1 MKKFQSL
8 VIALGLA
15 SVLHQGTV
23 QAAEQKVTVY
33 KTPTCG
39 CCKKWVSHL
48 EENGFEVE
56 SIDLSDLRMVKR
68 MSGVKPQHAS
78 CHTTLVDGYVVEGHV
93 PAEDIKR
100 LLKER
105 PAVKGLVLPGMPAG
119 SPGME
124 GSHKVHYNV
133 LTIDKDG
140 KTAVFARH

>member
-1 MKKFQSL
+1 MKKFRSII
-8 VIALGLA
+8 VVLGLTC
-15 SVLHQGTV
+15 VLHQGTI
-23 QAAEQKVTVY
+23 QAAEQKVIVY

-39 CCKKWVSHL
+39 CCNKWVSHL

-78 CHTTLVDGYVVEGHV
+78 CHTALVDGYVVEGHV
-93 PAEDIKR
+93 PAGDIKR

-105 PAVKGLVLPGMPAG
+105 PAVKGLILPGMPAG

-124 GSHKVHYNV
+124 GSHRVNYDV
-133 LTIDKDG
+133 LTIDKEG

>member
-1 MKKFQSL
+1 MKKLKIVLMF
-8 VIALGLA
+8 LGMT
-15 SVLHQGTV
+15 SVLHVGAI

-56 SIDLSDLRMVKR
+56 TVDLRDLRMIKN
-68 MSGVKPQHAS
+68 MSGVKPEHAS
-78 CHTTLVDGYVVEGHV
+78 CHTAKVGDYVVEGHV
-93 PAEDIKR
+93 PADDIKR

-124 GSHKVHYNV
+124 GSHKVNYDV
-133 LTIDKDG
+133 MTIDNEG

>member
-1 MKKFQSL
+1 MKKLQIVLMF
-8 VIALGLA
+8 LGMT
-15 SVLHQGTV
+15 SVFHVGAI

-56 SIDLSDLRMVKR
+56 TIDLRDLRMIKN
-68 MSGVKPQHAS
+68 MSGVKPEHAS
-78 CHTTLVDGYVVEGHV
+78 CHTAKVGDYIVEGHV
-93 PAEDIKR
+93 PADDIKR

-124 GSHKVHYNV
+124 SSHKVSYDV
-133 LTIDKDG
+133 LTIDKEG

>member
-1 MKKFQSL
+1 MKKSQFL
-8 VIALGLA
+8 IALLGLT
-15 SVLHQGTV
+15 SVLHLGAI

-39 CCKKWVSHL
+39 CCKKWVSHP
-48 EENGFEVE
+48 EDNGFEVE
-56 SIDLSDLRMVKR
+56 SVDLSDLSMVKR

-78 CHTTLVDGYVVEGHV
+78 CHTALVDGYVVEGHV
-93 PAEDIKR
+93 PAGDIKR
-100 LLKER
+100 LLNER

-124 GSHKVHYNV
+124 GSHRISYDV

-140 KTAVFARH
+140 KTAVFAQH